1 MMAPPISANPP
12 IRNAVCMPQT
22 RSESLPLCCSIL
34 DSGAVVSHSEGPEIC
49 QTKASQKSTQRMR
62 PRAASDRSISPQEF
76 VFRCVF
82 GRVSSQPKRSCR
94 LRVSMRRPDLSSR
107 ERPSCI
113 LKANL
118 CCWKK
123 AILGWC
129 RKAHGTVTK
138 LSKPLLQLKRPARLR
153 RCTVGMSNSSLAR
166 DSVPLEPL
174 NRDLSA
180 RWPPPREH
188 SSAAGFEVLLVAAR
202 QAKHVPGRKSD
213 VQDCQ
218 WLQQLHTY
226 GLLRAAFRPEDSIC
240 RLRTLQRHRKNP
252 VECGAMWIQH
262 IQKAINAINLHLH
275 HVLTDISGQR

>member
-82 GRVSSQPKRSCR
+82 GRVSSQSKQSCR
-94 LRVSMRRPDLSSR
+94 LRVSMRRPGLSSR
-107 ERPSCI
+107 EKLSCI

-138 LSKPLLQLKRPARLR
+138 LSKPSPQLKRLARLR

-166 DSVPLEPL
+166 DSVPS
-174 NRDLSA
+174 NRSIAIFQLRGPRTA
-180 RWPPPREH
+180 RTVC
-188 SSAAGFEVLLVAAR
+188 AAEYLTLFLHAV
-202 QAKHVPGRKSD
+202 SD
-213 VQDCQ
+213 K
-218 WLQQLHTY
+218 
-226 GLLRAAFRPEDSIC
+226 G
-240 RLRTLQRHRKNP
+240 HRK
-252 VECGAMWIQH
+252 GSYDRTQ
-262 IQKAINAINLHLH
+262 
-275 HVLTDISGQR
+275 